1 VNKYAKVIP
10 GDLQEVPRIYRAWHK
25 CFFVTTGQL
34 GNHQTDTK
42 SYTSI
47 FKVGSGAIART
58 EIGNEIGK

>member
-1 VNKYAKVIP
+1 MNKYAKVIP

-34 GNHQTDTK
+34 GNYQE
-42 SYTSI
+42 YTRDIYI
-47 FKVGSGAIART
+47 FFKGGTGAIART